1 MSVPDWVWLVTIAGF
16 VIVIVADLL
25 LVDSNPHVFGVK
37 EATRW
42 VIVYMAAA
50 IAFGIGLIFWQGTEY
65 AGQFFAGYLTE
76 YSLSVDNLFVFVV
89 LMASFAV
96 PAELQHRVLLIGVV
110 IALILRTVLIILGA
124 AVIAKFLWVFFIF
137 GGFLIWTAWKVW
149 KSGAEEANLEGN
161 KLVLFVENHLPST
174 PQWHGSKLTT
184 KIDGKRLITPMF
196 LVVLAIGST
205 DLLFALDSIPA
216 VFGLTQETYIVFTVN
231 AFALMGLR
239 QLYFLLHGL
248 LDKLIYLNKGLAL
261 ILLFIGVKLILEAG
275 HSVLHWPVPT
285 ISALASLIVIV
296 VVLAVTAVTSIIAV
310 NRNPNLAVSAE
321 RASVEAPEA
330 PVEAP
335 ETMRKDDQS

>member
-1 MSVPDWVWLVTIAGF
+1 MSVPTWVWLVTVAGF

-42 VIVYMAAA
+42 VIVYLAAA
-50 IAFGIGLIFWQGTEY
+50 IAFGVGLIFWQGLQY
-65 AGQFFAGYLTE
+65 AGQYFAGYLTE

-89 LMASFAV
+89 LIGAFAV
-96 PAELQHRVLLIGVV
+96 PEDLQHRVLLIGVV

-137 GGFLIWTAWKVW
+137 GAFLVWTAWKVW
-149 KSGAEEANLEGN
+149 GSGEAEPNPEGN
-161 KLVLFVENHLPST
+161 KLVRFVEKRVPST
-174 PQWHGSKLTT
+174 PEWHGPNLTT
-184 KIDGKRLITPMF
+184 KIDGKRLVTPMLF
-196 LVVLAIGST
+196 VVLAIGST

-216 VFGLTQETYIVFTVN
+216 VFGLTQEAYIVFCVN

-261 ILLFIGVKLILEAG
+261 ILLFIGVKLILEATHEVFG
-275 HSVLHWPVPT
+275 VPVPT
-285 ISALASLIVIV
+285 ISALVSLAFIV
-296 VVLAVTAVTSIIAV
+296 VVLAVTAIASIVAV
-310 NRNPNLAVSAE
+310 NRNPNL
-321 RASVEAPEA
+321 VESHMATKTGDED
-330 PVEAP
+330 
-335 ETMRKDDQS
+335 KQS

>member
-1 MSVPDWVWLVTIAGF
+1 MTVPDWVWLVTIAGF

-42 VIVYMAAA
+42 VAIYMAAA
-50 IAFGIGLIFWQGTEY
+50 VAFGIGLIFWQSPEY

-89 LMASFAV
+89 LMGSFAV

-137 GGFLIWTAWKVW
+137 GGFLIWTAVKVW
-149 KSGAEEANLEGN
+149 KSGEEEANPEGN
-161 KLVLFVENHLPST
+161 KLVSFVENHLPST
-174 PQWHGSKLTT
+174 RDWHGSKLTT
-184 KIDGKRLITPMF
+184 MIEGKRVITPML
-196 LVVLAIGST
+196 LVVVAIGST

-216 VFGLTQETYIVFTVN
+216 VFGLTQEAYIVFTVN

-248 LDKLIYLNKGLAL
+248 LDKLIYLNKGLAI
-261 ILLFIGVKLILEAG
+261 ILLFIGVKLILEAA
-275 HSVLHWPVPT
+275 HSVFGWSVPT
-285 ISALASLIVIV
+285 ISAFGSLVFII
-296 VVLAVTAVTSIIAV
+296 VVLAVTAVTSIVAV
-310 NRNPNLAVSAE
+310 NRNPKLAPAPQTSGPDKTATPE
-321 RASVEAPEA
+321 R
-330 PVEAP
+330 
-335 ETMRKDDQS
+335 DDEI

>member
-1 MSVPDWVWLVTIAGF
+1 MTVPDWVWLVTIAGF

-42 VIVYMAAA
+42 VIIYMAAA
-50 IAFGIGLIFWQGTEY
+50 IAFGIGLIFWQGPQY
-65 AGQFFAGYLTE
+65 AGEFFAGYLTE

-96 PAELQHRVLLIGVV
+96 PEELQHRVLLIGVV
-110 IALILRTVLIILGA
+110 IALILRTVLILLGA
-124 AVIAKFLWVFFIF
+124 AVIAQFLWVFFIF
-137 GGFLIWTAWKVW
+137 GAFLIWTAWKVW
-149 KSGAEEANLEGN
+149 KSGDEEGNPEGN
-161 KLVLFVENHLPST
+161 KLVSFVENHVPST
-174 PQWHGSKLTT
+174 REWHGSKLTT
-184 KIDGKRLITPMF
+184 KVDGRRVITPML

-216 VFGLTQETYIVFTVN
+216 VFGLTQEAYIVFTVN

-261 ILLFIGVKLILEAG
+261 ILLFIGVKLILEAA
-275 HSVLHWPVPT
+275 HSVFHLNLPT
-285 ISALASLIVIV
+285 ISAFASLAFII
-296 VVLAVTAVTSIIAV
+296 VVLAVTAITSIAAV
-310 NRNPNLAVSAE
+310 RRNPDLAGSATP
-321 RASVEAPEA
+321 APQSVADA
-330 PVEAP
+330 
-335 ETMRKDDQS
+335 TRKDDES